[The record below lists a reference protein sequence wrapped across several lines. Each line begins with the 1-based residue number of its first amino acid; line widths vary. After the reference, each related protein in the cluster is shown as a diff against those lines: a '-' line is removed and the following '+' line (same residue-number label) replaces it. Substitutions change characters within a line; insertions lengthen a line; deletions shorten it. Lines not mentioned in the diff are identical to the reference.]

1 MWLRW
6 RSRAT
11 RKVGALH
18 PTCQSPGD
26 QGQDTR
32 TSTMATAENSKLR
45 IVGASR
51 NPGDIR
57 LQIPL
62 RQFES
67 WNLNVVQNVIWFSS
81 LCGSGKHR
89 KTTHVQKKAKL
100 QVAIQV
106 PFKREQKEGKERE
119 L

>member
-1 MWLRW
+1 
-6 RSRAT
+6 
-11 RKVGALH
+11 
-18 PTCQSPGD
+18 
-26 QGQDTR
+26 
-32 TSTMATAENSKLR
+32 MATAENSKLR